1 MIERKTFTY
10 DGQNSADYDL
20 YIAGDSVYDAPT
32 RDMDMI
38 TIPGRNGQLSID
50 QGRFENITVTYPAFV
65 WADTQA
71 EFRTKVRAIRNWL
84 CPKHSYYKLSD
95 EYNPESYRLGIY
107 KSGLEVEPVF
117 FNRAG
122 RFELSFDCKPQRFLL
137 SGDEPITLG
146 EWGETET
153 YSGSIASFDG
163 TETTAIKSLKV
174 NITPKQS
181 GSGDPSPSN
190 VRPIS
195 GVDTV
200 GIQQTGANL
209 LPKTSSGSG
218 SGITWVVND
227 DGSIVI
233 NGTATANQYI
243 TAFNCSLMPNVSY
256 TFSVFNNNVPSGTAP
271 KVFLVT
277 ADNDNKYFDINSANK
292 TYTFTHTK
300 EIIAARIRIYA
311 GSVCSNFVIKPM
323 VTVGDTTPT
332 AYEPYEAETI
342 TTNLPQTVYG
352 GTLDVVSGRLVI
364 DKVKH
369 EVDNITQINANW
381 NSTNTVA
388 MTRTVSD
395 SIRVDVSRRDEAICE
410 NLPNALTSL
419 GIATAV
425 GGSTTDTPCFGF
437 NANQNNSQ
445 YIYLRLPK
453 SLCGETV
460 AEVKAYLSAN
470 PVSIVYPIITPIEI
484 QLTPTQVNTL
494 LGQNNIWADAGT
506 VEVEIGE
513 NPNILV
519 NPTPFESC
527 PVFEVEG
534 SGTLTV
540 GNISMNIVNSG
551 TTIIDSEM
559 MEAYEEENGAIISRN
574 DSVSGEFPKLESGNN
589 NIETVGLTSVKVT
602 PRWWEV

>member
-1 MIERKTFTY
+1 MEERKTFTY
-10 DGQNSADYDL
+10 DGMNSADFDL

-50 QGRFENITVTYPAFV
+50 QGRFENITVTYPCFI
-65 WADTQA
+65 WADTQE
-71 EFRTKVRAIRNWL
+71 EFRTKARAIRNWL
-84 CPKHSYYKLSD
+84 CAKTSYFKLSD

-107 KSGLEVEPVF
+107 KSGLEVEPIF
-117 FNRAG
+117 YNRAG

-153 YSGSIASFDG
+153 YSGSIVSFDG

-195 GVDTV
+195 GWDAVVVNHTGKNLFNHTLTTRTV
-200 GIQQTGANL
+200 NGTTFTVNADKSITISGT
-209 LPKTSSGSG
+209 PTDRVRITISSGIVADGKNAEYFSTGGMPSG
-218 SGITWVVND
+218 TRIYCRKVVNGATSYPTISPD
-227 DGSIVI
+227 IQFRVGEVFDNLAIEVNTSF
-233 NGTATANQYI
+233 NGTA
-243 TAFNCSLMPNVSY
+243 
-256 TFSVFNNNVPSGTAP
+256 
-271 KVFLVT
+271 
-277 ADNDNKYFDINSANK
+277 
-292 TYTFTHTK
+292 FT
-300 EIIAARIRIYA
+300 IY
-311 GSVCSNFVIKPM
+311 PM
-323 VTVGDTTPT
+323 VEVGTSAT

-352 GTLDVVSGRLVI
+352 GVLDVVSG
-364 DKVKH
+364 K
-369 EVDNITQINANW
+369 
-381 NSTNTVA
+381 
-388 MTRTVSD
+388 
-395 SIRVDVSRRDEAICE
+395 
-410 NLPNALTSL
+410 LTAFPYYS
-419 GIATAV
+419 
-425 GGSTTDTPCFGF
+425 SY
-437 NANQNNSQ
+437 N
-445 YIYLRLPK
+445 
-453 SLCGETV
+453 GET
-460 AEVKAYLSAN
+460 LSGEWICDRA
-470 PVSIVYPIITPIEI
+470 VYSQGATPPTGSQVVDMSGTGTELT
-484 QLTPTQVNTL
+484 LTPTEVNTL
-494 LGQNNIWADAGT
+494 LGTNNIWSDAGT

-513 NPNILV
+513 NPNTLV

-540 GNISMNIVNSG
+540 NNSSMTIANNG

-559 MEAYEEENGAIISRN
+559 MEAYEEENGAIVSRN
-574 DSVSGEFPKLESGNN
+574 DMVSGEFPTLKEGNN
-589 NIETVGLTSVKVT
+589 NIGAVGLTSVKVK